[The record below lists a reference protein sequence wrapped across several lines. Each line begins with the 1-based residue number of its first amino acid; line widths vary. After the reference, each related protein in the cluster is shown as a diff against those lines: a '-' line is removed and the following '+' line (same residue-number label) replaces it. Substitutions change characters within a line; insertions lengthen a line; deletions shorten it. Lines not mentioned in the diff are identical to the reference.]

1 MIIVTQNPKIEYN
14 KMKSLCEKGVF
25 DKYRLI
31 WIRQNMFCPVGS
43 NNFSGNEDQL
53 PYLVNRNNI

>member
-1 MIIVTQNPKIEYN
+1 MFCVQLSVVIMIIVTQNPKIEYN

-31 WIRQNMFCPVGS
+31 
-43 NNFSGNEDQL
+43 
-53 PYLVNRNNI
+53 